1 MSKPELIKGRFRKD
15 LKYRAI
21 ITKVIAG
28 DRIVSEI
35 HFDDQTTTEL
45 VTLIAGIRTPRSS
58 DAKTGTAGEPFG
70 DEAKKYIEVRLNN
83 QRVHIQFIGTSSTD
97 VPIVKVF
104 HPAGNISEKIILDGL
119 AEPSDWQSSLI
130 GPQGMQLLRN
140 AERTAKQQG
149 KGQWKSL
156 VKPVVSSPAGSS
168 TFKVGSSIDATIHR
182 VVSPDTLEVELS
194 NGNVELVYLTSTRAP
209 RAVEPA
215 GVFLPQGREFVRK
228 YVGKKVKLVTDAFRN
243 EKPLV
248 SITLPNGKNL
258 AESIILNGY
267 ATAIRHR
274 RGDDDRA
281 NNWDSLLEAEEASIK
296 EKKGIHSTKIP
307 EPEKLIEASQDAN
320 RSKIHLRTLQNKIKV
335 KGVLEYVISPNRFRV
350 VLPKESIRLVLVLG
364 GLSSLPKDSPL
375 SGEIIKFNNKNILQR
390 DVTIEVYDA
399 DKVGGFIGN
408 LYVGTSTR
416 PYQIE
421 LLSKG
426 YAQVHDGSVHKTK
439 FEDAFFDAE
448 EDAQD
453 KKLGLWVNYD
463 PEEAERQFEAAEEK
477 RRLKYEEKN
486 AKFRKPNAF
495 DDDEDEDL
503 ENIPEHLRNFIV
515 R

>member
-1 MSKPELIKGRFRKD
+1 MSNELIKGRFRKD

-28 DRIVSEI
+28 DRVVSEL
-35 HFDDQTTTEL
+35 HFDDDSTTEL
-45 VTLIAGIRTPRSS
+45 VTLIAGIRTPRSTDS
-58 DAKTGTAGEPFG
+58 KTDTAGEPFG
-70 DEAKKYIEVRLNN
+70 DEAKRYIETRLNN
-83 QRVHIQFIGTSSTD
+83 QKVHIQFIGTSSTD
-97 VPIVKVF
+97 VPIVKIF
-104 HPAGNISEKIILDGL
+104 HPAGNISEKIILAGL
-119 AEPSDWQSSLI
+119 AEPSDWQSSFI
-130 GPQGMQLLRN
+130 GPQGMQLLRT

-156 VKPVVSSPAGSS
+156 VKPVVAAPVGSS

-182 VVSPDTLEVELS
+182 VISPDTLEVELS
-194 NGNVELVYLTSTRAP
+194 NGSIELVYLTSTRAP
-209 RAVEPA
+209 RSAEPS

-228 YVGKKVKLVTDAFRN
+228 YVGKKVKLATDAFRN
-243 EKPLV
+243 EHPLV
-248 SITLPNGKNL
+248 SVTLTNGKNL

-281 NNWDSLLEAEEASIK
+281 SNWDSLLEAETVAIK
-296 EKKGIHSTKIP
+296 EKKGIHSTKTP
-307 EPEKLIEASQDAN
+307 EPEKYIEASQDAN
-320 RSKIHLRTLQNKIKV
+320 RSKIHLRTLQSKLKI

-350 VLPKESIRLVLVLG
+350 ILPKENIRLVLVLG
-364 GLSSLPKDSPL
+364 GLASLPRDSPL
-375 SGEIIKFNNKNILQR
+375 SEEIIKYNNKKVLQR

-408 LYVGTSTR
+408 LYVGTSNI
-416 PYQIE
+416 PYQVE
-421 LLSKG
+421 LLNNG
-426 YAQVHDGSVHKTK
+426 FAQVHEGSVRKTK
-439 FEDAFFDAE
+439 FEDQFYDAE
-448 EDAQD
+448 EAAQD

-463 PEEAERQFEAAEEK
+463 PEEAERQYQEAEEK

-495 DDDEDEDL
+495 DDDEDDDI